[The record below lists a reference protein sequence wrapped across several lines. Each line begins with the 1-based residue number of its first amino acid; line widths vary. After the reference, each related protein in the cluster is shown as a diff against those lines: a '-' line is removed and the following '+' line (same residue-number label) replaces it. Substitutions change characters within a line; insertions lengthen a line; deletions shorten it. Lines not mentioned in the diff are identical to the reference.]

1 MTEFLSEYGMFLA
14 KSVTLVVAVL
24 FLVGGII
31 ATAARNRHGQDEGTL
46 RVKHLNEE
54 IRALKEGLTDEI
66 LPAAMR
72 KKVLKQRKKEQKQKD
87 KEQDKQAKAGEPEE
101 RSRVFVLDFNG
112 DIQASA
118 VGNLRNEISAVL
130 QVASDKDEV
139 VVRLESPGGLV
150 HSYGLAASQLKRVR
164 DREIPLTICVDQ
176 VAASGGYMMACIGS
190 RLMAAP
196 FAVIGSIG
204 VVAQIPNF
212 HRLLKK
218 NNVDVEL
225 MTAGEY
231 KRTLTIFG
239 ENTDKMREKFQEEL
253 DDTHLLFKQ
262 FVRDNRASLD
272 LDKVA
277 TGEHWFGLRALE
289 LGLVDELKTS
299 DEYLV
304 ERSDQAE
311 VFEVRWEEKRRLID
325 RLGLAAEGAITRSL
339 NRVLQ
344 RAGSR
349 WMH

>member
-14 KSVTLVVAVL
+14 KSVTLVLAVL

-31 ATAARNRHGQDEGTL
+31 ATAARNRHAPDDGTL
-46 RVKHLNEE
+46 RVKNTNEE
-54 IRALKEGLTDEI
+54 IRALREGLTDEI
-66 LPAAMR
+66 LPAAQR
-72 KKVLKQRKKEQKQKD
+72 KKVHKERKKEQKQKD
-87 KEQDKQAKAGEPEE
+87 KQAKTAEPDK
-101 RSRVFVLDFNG
+101 RAKVFVLDFNG
-112 DIQASA
+112 DLQASA
-118 VGNLRNEISAVL
+118 VSNMRNEISAVL
-130 QVASDKDEV
+130 QVAEQDDEV

-150 HSYGLAASQLKRVR
+150 HGYGLAASQLKRVR
-164 DREIPLTICVDQ
+164 DKGIALTICVDQ

-253 DDTHLLFKQ
+253 DDTHLLFKD
-262 FVRDNRASLD
+262 FVRENRPSLD

-277 TGEHWFGLRALE
+277 TGEHWFGMRALE

-304 ERSDQAE
+304 ERSESAD
-311 VFEVRWEEKRRLID
+311 VFEVRWEEKRKLMD
-325 RLGLAAEGAITRSL
+325 RLGFAAEGAISRSL
-339 NRVLQ
+339 SSVLQ
-344 RAGSR
+344 RATSR

>member
-1 MTEFLSEYGMFLA
+1 M
-14 KSVTLVVAVL
+14 
-24 FLVGGII
+24 
-31 ATAARNRHGQDEGTL
+31 
-46 RVKHLNEE
+46 
-54 IRALKEGLTDEI
+54 
-66 LPAAMR
+66 
-72 KKVLKQRKKEQKQKD
+72 LKQRKKEQKQTD
-87 KEQDKQAKAGEPEE
+87 KEQDKQAKAGGLDMDA
-101 RSRVFVLDFNG
+101 RVFVLDFNG